1 MMTPAQQ
8 ALAQYNRIGTVSAV
22 EDASPH
28 RLIQLLL
35 DAVLERIVSARRAL
49 ELGDVAGRGL
59 AIGKAL
65 DIVAGLRGSLNF
77 EAGGEIAAN
86 LDALYEYTERR
97 LLQANL
103 EADAGM
109 LDEAATLLRQV
120 KEGWDGIADA
130 A

>member
-1 MMTPAQQ
+1 MRQ
-8 ALAQYNRIGTVSAV
+8 A
-22 EDASPH
+22 
-28 RLIQLLL
+28 
-35 DAVLERIVSARRAL
+35 
-49 ELGDVAGRGL
+49 
-59 AIGKAL
+59 
-65 DIVAGLRGSLNF
+65 IVAGLRGSLNF
-77 EAGGEIAAN
+77 EAGGEIATN
-86 LDALYEYTERR
+86 LDALYEYLERR

>member
-1 MMTPAQQ
+1 MTPAQQ

-35 DAVLERIVSARRAL
+35 DAGLERIAHARRAL
-49 ELGDVAGRGL
+49 EAGDVAARGL

-77 EAGGEIAAN
+77 EAGGEIATN
-86 LDALYEYTERR
+86 LDALYEYLERR

-120 KEGWDGIADA
+120 QEGWDGIADA

>member
-1 MMTPAQQ
+1 MTPAQQ

-35 DAVLERIVSARRAL
+35 DAGLERIAHARRAL
-49 ELGDVAGRGL
+49 ETGDVAARGL

-77 EAGGEIAAN
+77 EAGGEIATN
-86 LDALYEYTERR
+86 LDALYEYLERR

>member
-1 MMTPAQQ
+1 MTPAQQ

-35 DAVLERIVSARRAL
+35 DAGLERIAHERRAL
-49 ELGDVAGRGL
+49 EAGDVAARGL

-77 EAGGEIAAN
+77 EAGGEIATN
-86 LDALYEYTERR
+86 LDALYEYLERR

>member
-1 MMTPAQQ
+1 MTPAQQ
-8 ALAQYNRIGTVSAV
+8 ALAQYNRVGTVSAV

-35 DAVLERIVSARRAL
+35 DAGLERIAGARRAL
-49 ELGDVAGRGL
+49 DAGDIAARGE

-65 DIVAGLRGSLNF
+65 DIVAGLRSSLNF
-77 EAGGEIAAN
+77 EAGGELATN
-86 LDALYEYTERR
+86 LDALYDYLERR

-103 EADAGM
+103 EADAEM

-120 KEGWDGIADA
+120 KDGWDGIAEA

>member
-1 MMTPAQQ
+1 MTPAQQ

-35 DAVLERIVSARRAL
+35 DAGLERIANARRAL
-49 ELGDVAGRGL
+49 DTGDVAARGL

-86 LDALYEYTERR
+86 LDALYEYLERR

>member
-1 MMTPAQQ
+1 MTPAQQ

-35 DAVLERIVSARRAL
+35 DAGLERIAHARRAL
-49 ELGDVAGRGL
+49 EAGDAAARGL

-77 EAGGEIAAN
+77 EAGGEIATN
-86 LDALYEYTERR
+86 LDALYEYLERR